1 VTRTTLLPA
10 LAVALALA
18 VAGCEFEPL
27 SNDVKVV
34 PETDEAG
41 AVEVDEPVEDVLDA
55 PDVAAE
61 AEAAPDVAEP
71 QAEVAEPVADAVA
84 EPSPET
90 VDAEDAGGEDAVVE
104 DPIADPAPDPIVDLP
119 PEPAG
124 PPDGCD
130 QECVTA
136 LCGNCTCDPWEDAAT
151 CKFDCGWCGDGL
163 CGCEEQA
170 GGSKPCPNDCTT

>member
-1 VTRTTLLPA
+1 VTRTTLLPTLA
-10 LAVALALA
+10 ATLAVALA
-18 VAGCEFEPL
+18 GCDFEPL
-27 SNDVKVV
+27 SNDLKVA

-41 AVEVDEPVEDVLDA
+41 AVEVDEPVEDVFDA
-55 PDVAAE
+55 LDVAAE

-71 QAEVAEPVADAVA
+71 QSEVA

-90 VDAEDAGGEDAVVE
+90 VDAEVAGGEDVVAQ
-104 DPIADPAPDPIVDLP
+104 DPIEDPAPDPIVDLP

-136 LCGNCTCDPWEDAAT
+136 LCGNCTCDPWEDAAL